1 VAYHPTFGDGYL
13 EGEYDD
19 LGIGLADDL
28 TYADQEQ
35 EIGALWRDDA
45 ALLEDDLADDL
56 EDDPIAILSA
66 GDGADALAYIYEDAL
81 DASQLEEWAGVEAG
95 EYEDAGTI
103 WTRRLGLTAQI
114 VGLILLLGISAVSAF
129 ILSKAMLPSSPDP
142 LPLSSVDTSPK
153 QNGYVIAPPAAA
165 GSPTPAAVGG
175 SVGVWV
181 DTSTPGTS
189 ATVNAYARVTKDG
202 QPAPGIAVK
211 LDVDYSGA
219 TTTYGPVTT
228 DSYGIA
234 AFTLSFS
241 GVPAFRPIY
250 LTATTKFAD
259 GTELTGQTFFV
270 PR

>member
-1 VAYHPTFGDGYL
+1 MAYHPTFGDGYL

-19 LGIGLADDL
+19 LSIGLADDL
-28 TYADQEQ
+28 TYVDEEQ
-35 EIGALWRDDA
+35 EIGARWRDDA
-45 ALLEDDLADDL
+45 ALLEDDLEIDL

-66 GDGADALAYIYEDAL
+66 GDDAEALAYVYEDAL
-81 DASQLEEWAGVEAG
+81 DAPQLEAWEGVEAG
-95 EYEDAGTI
+95 EYGNPITT
-103 WTRRLGLTAQI
+103 WVRRLSLTAQI
-114 VGLILLLGISAVSAF
+114 VGLILLLGISAASAF
-129 ILSKAMLPSSPDP
+129 ILSKAVLPSSPDP

-165 GSPTPAAVGG
+165 GSPTPVAVGG

-202 QPAPGIAVK
+202 QPVSGITVK
-211 LDVDYSGA
+211 LDADYSGA

-250 LTATTKFAD
+250 LTATTKLAD
-259 GTELTGQTFFV
+259 GTELTAQTFFV

>member
-19 LGIGLADDL
+19 LSIGLADDL
-28 TYADQEQ
+28 TYVDEEQ
-35 EIGALWRDDA
+35 EIGARWRDDA
-45 ALLEDDLADDL
+45 ALLEDDLEIDL

-66 GDGADALAYIYEDAL
+66 GDDAEALAYVYE
-81 DASQLEEWAGVEAG
+81 G
-95 EYEDAGTI
+95 EYGNPITT
-103 WTRRLGLTAQI
+103 WVRRLSLTAQI
-114 VGLILLLGISAVSAF
+114 VGLILLLGISAASAF
-129 ILSKAMLPSSPDP
+129 ILSKAVLPSSPDP

-165 GSPTPAAVGG
+165 GSPTPVAVGG

-202 QPAPGIAVK
+202 QPVSGITVK
-211 LDVDYSGA
+211 LDADYSGA

-250 LTATTKFAD
+250 LTATTKLAD
-259 GTELTGQTFFV
+259 GTELTAQTFFV